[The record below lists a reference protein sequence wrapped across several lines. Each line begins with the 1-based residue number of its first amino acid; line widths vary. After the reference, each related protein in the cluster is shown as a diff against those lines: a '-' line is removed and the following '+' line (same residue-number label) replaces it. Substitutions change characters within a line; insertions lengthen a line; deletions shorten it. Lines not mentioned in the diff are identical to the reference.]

1 MAIQMYNNADPL
13 YGGNYMVTNNWLDG
27 ESQQQEQEPPPP
39 PPDAPPEY
47 DDIADASDGWIT
59 SLENYHDTYKGIADA
74 PVNVINRLHAA
85 VLPWLTSEDAGQIA
99 DVLRRHNVTDF
110 QMPDDT
116 TYLNAAEFMTK
127 ARYQAILAAIEGV
140 EVAGGWAA
148 QQTIPW
154 LKGWVQK
161 IIDVLPDP
169 EAGELWMSS
178 VDRAAL
184 TNSLANMWSQ
194 AKDDPK
200 LAGVVGLAS
209 KLMMPYQTEG
219 QWNIYFGQPQP
230 SSNL

>member
-1 MAIQMYNNADPL
+1 MYNNADPL
-13 YGGNYMVTNNWLDG
+13 YGGNYMETTGWLDG
-27 ESQQQEQEPPPP
+27 ESQQRDEPP
-39 PPDAPPEY
+39 PPDAPPVFN
-47 DDIADASDGWIT
+47 DIADAAAGMIT
-59 SLENYHDTYKGIADA
+59 SLENYHDTYKDIADA

-99 DVLRRHNVTDF
+99 DVLRMHQITDL

-127 ARYQAILAAIEGV
+127 ARYKAILAAIEGV
-140 EVAGGWAA
+140 EVEGGWVA

-169 EAGELWMSS
+169 EAGQLWMSS
-178 VDRAAL
+178 ADRAAL
-184 TNSLANMWSQ
+184 TNSLANMWQQ
-194 AKDDPK
+194 AQGNPE

-219 QWNIYFGQPQP
+219 QWNIYFGQTQP